1 MPLREVETSP
11 KATKS
16 RERGCPRGCSQIII
30 RTAWNGTSSAACAI
44 AGCCLRVVRT
54 AIGIPFE
61 RPTRFVVSEFSKTA
75 PLFCARK
82 ASGFIRLL
90 LADIYLFSGGCQHLW
105 RPSLW
110 FYTREHLL
118 CVLYFARS
126 ERGGLRSVRHRASF
140 ISFILTGCHL
150 GQALLLHFYV
160 GGVF

>member
-16 RERGCPRGCSQIII
+16 SSEGVHEVAQII

-82 ASGFIRLL
+82 ASGFYQTF
-90 LADIYLFSGGCQHLW
+90 YLFSGVVNI
-105 RPSLW
+105 
-110 FYTREHLL
+110 F
-118 CVLYFARS
+118 
-126 ERGGLRSVRHRASF
+126 GGRHCGFIRVNISSACFTLRAVKEEDF
-140 ISFILTGCHL
+140 DL
-150 GQALLLHFYV
+150 
-160 GGVF
+160 